1 MSLAESLER
10 AATELESLAD
20 GIRPANGDP
29 HRLLEELERE
39 QAGRLLAWILE
50 NETEVAD
57 ELVAA
62 WGETEPGTAI
72 LMALPLTHLSKP
84 ARKIMRKAHHRL
96 RSSGVEIAIE
106 AAPERPRRVVGGEDH
121 WQAAHLSAPDFRG
134 TRMGYLADPHP
145 SGGAR
150 LFEIRFD
157 EGRGVLDFRVYNA
170 GRSKVRGFLRSLTA
184 GSDQRLFEVDR
195 KALCALV
202 RRASLAQPVDRP
214 LPTAFVEWRGRLFP
228 ESLEKQAT
236 PGELARSALGAD
248 GGPPE
253 DALERVVGEI
263 AAGRMGPWPP
273 PTAWLSD
280 RMEQAREAVGPLE
293 GEARDA
299 AIDAWLE
306 ELGASL
312 GELSDRGL
320 SGRHLE
326 ELGWVRWQSGDEE
339 EARALIGAA
348 DAIGRGDE
356 AWARLTRARAEAIVA
371 PFVAELRGAAGDS
384 GSDPEGAG

>member
-20 GIRPANGDP
+20 GIRSANGDP
-29 HRLLEELERE
+29 HRLLEELEGE
-39 QAGRLLAWILE
+39 QASRLLAWILD

-62 WGETEPGTAI
+62 WCETEQGTAV
-72 LMALPLTHLSKP
+72 LTALPVADLSKP
-84 ARKIMRKAHHRL
+84 GRKIMRKVHHRL
-96 RSSGVEIAIE
+96 RSSGVDIATE
-106 AAPERPRRVVGGEDH
+106 AAPERTRRVAGGEDR

-170 GRSKVRGFLRSLTA
+170 GRSKVGGFLRSLTA
-184 GSDQRLFEVDR
+184 GSEQRLFEVDR
-195 KALCALV
+195 TALCTLV

-228 ESLEKQAT
+228 ESLEKEAT

-248 GGPPE
+248 GGPE

-263 AAGRMGPWPP
+263 VGGRTGPWPP
-273 PTAWLSD
+273 PSGWLSD
-280 RMEQAREAVGPLE
+280 RMEEARESIAPLE
-293 GEARDA
+293 GEGRDA

-320 SGRHLE
+320 VGRHLE
-326 ELGWVRWQSGDEE
+326 ELAWVRWQSGGEE
-339 EARALIGAA
+339 EARALMGAA

-371 PFVAELRGAAGDS
+371 PFIAELRGAPGDS
-384 GSDPEGAG
+384 GSGPKGAG